1 MKLLPA
7 LALLAA
13 LAAAN
18 PLALAAPQK
27 KDYLT
32 DVEADKIREAFTHA
46 ERIKLYMA
54 FADDRLKRFDD
65 ELHRKT
71 NDRRRFEVLNGLLNG
86 YAGCVDDASDQIDLA
101 REKQQDIREALKL
114 AKAKE
119 QEFLMALEAY
129 DQNGLDLDSYKDTLD
144 DAIEATKDALSD
156 IADAEKENPGPP
168 VRRKPS

>member
-1 MKLLPA
+1 MKLPVVALLMAMAVASTSA
-7 LALLAA
+7 LAG
-13 LAAAN
+13 
-18 PLALAAPQK
+18 PQK

-32 DVEADKIREAFTHA
+32 DDEADKIRDAFTHA

-71 NDRRRFEVLNGLLNG
+71 DDRRRFEVLNGLLNG
-86 YAGCVDDASDQIDLA
+86 YAGCVDDAADQIDLA
-101 REKQQDIREALKL
+101 REKQQDVREALKL
-114 AKAKE
+114 AKSKE
-119 QEFLMALEAY
+119 EEFLMALEAY
-129 DQNGLDLDSYKDTLD
+129 DKNGLDLDSYKDTLD

-156 IADAEKENPGPP
+156 IGDAEKENPGPP